1 MAPSKSSKA
10 SSASAGA
17 KRRSLS
23 TSTATSSKAK
33 TGSTLNSSFTASKAS
48 ATLNAKKSGVT
59 KVKEQVGSSSKT
71 SPSSMTVTMTMTTAT
86 TKELEEAKALQE
98 EEKKLTKSYGKL
110 IRESSRIMGTA
121 IHDQDWLPLEVV
133 LRVFDADPDYG
144 PCSNQSRLE
153 RFERAERLG
162 LEPPSEIGAILR
174 SKVGLARPEYRNSV
188 FSGTSALS
196 FASCVPRRF
205 ESSGLLTLMLSLIS
219 VFPNSLSLA
228 AVLPLF
234 HYGMFHGFS
243 SCLLPS
249 VVIYSVLAVFF
260 L

>member
-17 KRRSLS
+17 KRRSSS

-48 ATLNAKKSGVT
+48 ATSNAKKAGVT
-59 KVKEQVGSSSKT
+59 TVKEEVGSSSKT
-71 SPSSMTVTMTMTTAT
+71 APSSMTMTTGT

-98 EEKKLTKSYGKL
+98 EEKKLIKSYGKL
-110 IRESSRIMGTA
+110 MRESSRIMGTA

-188 FSGTSALS
+188 FSGTSALL
-196 FASCVPRRF
+196 FASCVPKRF

-228 AVLPLF
+228 AALPLF
-234 HYGMFHGFS
+234 RYRPFHGFS

-249 VVIYSVLAVFF
+249 VVIYSVLALF
-260 L
+260 LL

>member
-59 KVKEQVGSSSKT
+59 KVKEEVGSSSKT
-71 SPSSMTVTMTMTTAT
+71 SPSSMTVTMTMTMTTAT

-188 FSGTSALS
+188 FS
-196 FASCVPRRF
+196 V
-205 ESSGLLTLMLSLIS
+205 
-219 VFPNSLSLA
+219 
-228 AVLPLF
+228 
-234 HYGMFHGFS
+234 
-243 SCLLPS
+243 
-249 VVIYSVLAVFF
+249 
-260 L
+260 